1 MTFKIWTLCLFF
13 CLLKNKAVA
22 ESESPP
28 GNIPALVG
36 DNLTRSPV
44 NGIVD
49 LDQTIQCFLNEKI
62 PEEVQWFTVDQEG
75 VETEIQTSD
84 GVTNVKA
91 EDPAITYRCKID
103 ENTYADFKVRSA
115 PSSHPPVTT
124 ITDDSEEELSESPD
138 SSSVKSSVN
147 FRVNKFA
154 KSISVV
160 EGEDLRVECKITLVT
175 NSTIDIKKDLV
186 FKWYK
191 YKIAEDTDS
200 YVGTLGNCSEENQD
214 TQNWEE
220 IIVLRKQGDEPH
232 INLLESEGIP
242 NKKLKIED
250 ASRLEDRRA
259 LKCVVY
265 MSGNPSNCSESA
277 FFVRIRDKY
286 AALWPF
292 IGIVSEV
299 FVICLVI
306 FICER
311 RRAATAKDDLDDDE
325 DDLNGTRGLGG
336 TSGNSSCRQRGNKSN

>member
-13 CLLKNKAVA
+13 CLLKNRALA

-28 GNIPALVG
+28 GSVPALVG
-36 DNLTRSPV
+36 DNLTRLPAS
-44 NGIVD
+44 GIVK
-49 LDQTIQCFLNEKI
+49 LDQTIQCFLNEEI
-62 PEEVQWFTVDQEG
+62 PEEVQWFTIDKDGAEN
-75 VETEIQTSD
+75 EIETSD

-91 EDPAITYRCKID
+91 ADSAATYRCKVD
-103 ENTYADFKVRSA
+103 ENTYADFVVRQQ
-115 PSSHPPVTT
+115 PKTQDTTVT
-124 ITDDSEEELSESPD
+124 DESEKEASESPA
-138 SSSVKSSVN
+138 SGSGKPITP
-147 FRVNKFA
+147 FRVKEFS
-154 KSISVV
+154 KSVSVV
-160 EGEDLRVECKITLVT
+160 EGEDLKVECKITLVT
-175 NSTIDIKKDLV
+175 NSTIDIKSDLV

-191 YKIAEDTDS
+191 YKIADDTDS
-200 YVGTLGNCSEENQD
+200 YVGTLGNCSEENQE

-220 IIVLRKQGDEPH
+220 IIVIGKRGDEPH

-242 NKKLKIED
+242 NKRIKIED

-311 RRAATAKDDLDDDE
+311 RRAATAKDDLDDDDE
-325 DDLNGTRGLGG
+325 DMSAYKPGG
-336 TSGNSSCRQRGNKSN
+336 TGPKRK